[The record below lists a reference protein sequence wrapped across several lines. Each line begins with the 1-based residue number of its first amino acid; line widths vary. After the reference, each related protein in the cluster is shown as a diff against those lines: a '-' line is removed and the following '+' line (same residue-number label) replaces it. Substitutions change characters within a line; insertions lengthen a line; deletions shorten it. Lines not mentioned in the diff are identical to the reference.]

1 MEIKVESGIIA
12 SNRKPISIVGSNLG
26 GQYFNAS
33 AREAWPNYAEEKL
46 NVEKGNNVELILN
59 RSPRRYRMK
68 GYDITS
74 VIIAKDATGADK
86 VFINKDQE
94 SEVSIPIAA
103 GMEKV
108 GFVTDDAIAR
118 ALRGDKTMIFAN
130 AEKLAQQLNNYNMDE
145 IHRLKAIIDR
155 CNRMIQ
161 QIESSVAENNKKVND
176 YKRELLSSSTT
187 IEPALRGEGT
197 VEIVVEPAKVDDED

>member
-1 MEIKVESGIIA
+1 MKINVESDVIA

-86 VFINKDQE
+86 VFINKDEE

-118 ALRGDKTMIFAN
+118 ALRGDRSMIFAN

>member
-1 MEIKVESGIIA
+1 MEIKVESGVIA

-26 GQYFNAS
+26 SQYFNAS

-103 GMEKV
+103 GMEKI

-118 ALRGDKTMIFAN
+118 ALRGDKSMIFAN

-187 IEPALRGEGT
+187 IEPALGGKGT

>member
-26 GQYFNAS
+26 GQYFNTS

-118 ALRGDKTMIFAN
+118 ALRGDKSMIFAN

>member
-118 ALRGDKTMIFAN
+118 ALRGDKSMIFAN

-197 VEIVVEPAKVDDED
+197 VEIVVEPAKADDED

>member
-197 VEIVVEPAKVDDED
+197 VEIVVEPAKIDDED

>member
-1 MEIKVESGIIA
+1 MKINVESGVIA

-86 VFINKDQE
+86 VFINKDEE

>member
-1 MEIKVESGIIA
+1 MEIKVESGVIA

-118 ALRGDKTMIFAN
+118 ALRGDKSMIFAN

-187 IEPALRGEGT
+187 IEPALGGKGT

>member
-1 MEIKVESGIIA
+1 MEIKVESGVIA

-103 GMEKV
+103 GMEKI

-118 ALRGDKTMIFAN
+118 ALRGDKSMIFAN

-187 IEPALRGEGT
+187 IEPALGGKGT

>member
-118 ALRGDKTMIFAN
+118 ALRGDKSMIFAN